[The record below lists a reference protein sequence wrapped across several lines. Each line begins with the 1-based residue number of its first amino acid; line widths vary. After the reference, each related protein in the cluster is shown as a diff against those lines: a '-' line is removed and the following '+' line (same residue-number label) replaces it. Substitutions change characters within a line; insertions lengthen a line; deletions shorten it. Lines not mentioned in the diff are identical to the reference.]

1 MVFTLVLLLALT
13 SCGGNKKPPV
23 EGGEGTDP
31 VVTEPVEVKPTYAK
45 TLFSNW
51 QEYEIVYEDGAAD
64 IVSST
69 FVDFN
74 IKLGEKYNFTPR
86 ANRTSLCPVK
96 ALPRERLRSL

>member
-1 MVFTLVLLLALT
+1 MVLVFTLVLLLALT

-23 EGGEGTDP
+23 EGGEGTD
-31 VVTEPVEVKPTYAK
+31 PVEVKPTYAK

-74 IKLGEKYNFTPR
+74 IKLGEKYNFTP
-86 ANRTSLCPVK
+86 
-96 ALPRERLRSL
+96 PR